1 MDLNLTLIVTLDKGV
16 TVFTN
21 KEYREEELVGRY
33 LENTPNKLGRKVSDE
48 LWESD
53 ILGRFCNHSEHPNT
67 SLIKTETGYD
77 LYANKSIE
85 IGDEITVSYYAVEF
99 KLNIPRGTYI
109 SPSFVNRDY
118 KKFGK
123 VICEY

>member
-16 TVFTN
+16 AVFTN
-21 KEYREEELVGRY
+21 KEYREEELVGKY
-33 LENTPNKLGRKVSDE
+33 LENTPNKLGRKISDE

-67 SLIKTETGYD
+67 SLVKTETG
-77 LYANKSIE
+77 
-85 IGDEITVSYYAVEF
+85 YAVEF
-99 KLNIPRGTYI
+99 KLGIPRGTHI
-109 SPSFVNRDY
+109 SPSFVNKDY

-123 VICEY
+123 AICEY